1 MGQAIQAMTDPLGA
15 ALLGAPGE
23 RPPADPVLSRLLSR
37 EVAVLGSRRCEEV
50 FP

>member
-1 MGQAIQAMTDPLGA
+1 MTDPLGA

-23 RPPADPVLSRLLSR
+23 RPPANPVLSRLLGR
-37 EVAVLGSRRCEEV
+37 EVAVLIASSGEEL